1 MDAHWIVTANAGR
14 ARVFSQDE
22 HGAPFT
28 EIDDLINESVRLRTV
43 DTETDDLAQ
52 RGGSTRLSGSATP
65 SQPSGYEP
73 HQTPAE
79 HQVELFARRL
89 AAFLLRGH
97 QEHRYRALS
106 LAASPEFLGV
116 LRKLLDPAVANAID
130 LELPKDYTHSN
141 AAQLRDQFQKHRVKS

>member
-14 ARVFSQDE
+14 ARVFSQEE
-22 HGAPFT
+22 HDAPFA
-28 EIDDLINESVRLRTV
+28 EVDDLLNEGVRLRTV
-43 DTETDDLAQ
+43 DTETDDLGQ
-52 RGGSTRLSGSATP
+52 RGGSTSLSSSATP

-89 AAFLLRGH
+89 AGFLLRGH

-116 LRKLLDPAVANAID
+116 LRKMLDPAVSNAID
-130 LELPKDYTHSN
+130 LEVPKDYTHSS
-141 AAQLRDQFQKHRVKS
+141 AAQLRDQFQKQRDKS